1 LVKPQITMKQK
12 LLIYTLFLSVSS
24 LVAQVGIGTTS
35 PKSQLDISATSIS
48 APTNTDGLLIPRLSD
63 FPATNPGADQNGMLV
78 FLATAS
84 GSNPIGFYYWSNP
97 QTKWIGLTTGQ
108 TGWSLTGNTTT
119 IDGTNFLGTTDD
131 VPLNFRIHNTKA
143 GRISKTQTF
152 YGYQAGNVNTSNNNV
167 ALGTQALLNA
177 TNSNSTAVGYRALYT
192 SVTGN
197 QNTAVGY
204 EALHNGTNND
214 NTALGFRALRNT
226 TTGNSNTALGKDA
239 MLNTTTGNENVAIG
253 KDVMLFNT
261 TGYENVAIG
270 REAMRVNTT
279 GGQNT
284 AVGKNALASNTTSIQ
299 NTAVG
304 KNAMIANT
312 TGEKN
317 TGIGSEALNNN
328 TTGSYNTAIGFAA
341 MYDSQGG
348 HRNTALG
355 YEALRNS
362 KADGNVG
369 IGFNTMRLTN
379 TGTYN
384 TAIGYSTLY
393 NNTSGS
399 ENIALGHD
407 ALDEN
412 TSGSNNIAL
421 GRWAFNTNAT
431 GSNNVIIGYDADATV
446 TGLTNAI
453 AIGSGVRIGVSNKI
467 RLGNTAITVV
477 EAQVALST
485 TSDRRYK
492 EEIATL
498 PLGLDFINQIRP
510 VEYVRKSNADNT
522 KEWGVIAQELQQVL
536 ADTGY
541 DGAGLISEDGS
552 EEHYLSVRYTDLIAP
567 MIKAIQELTEK
578 DKEIQNLKKQVEA
591 QDAKYDAL
599 LKRIEALEKAIN

>member
-1 LVKPQITMKQK
+1 MVKPQITMKQK
-12 LLIYTLFLSVSS
+12 LLICTLFLSVSS

-131 VPLNFRIHNTKA
+131 VPLNFRIDNSKA

-152 YGYQAGNVNTSNNNV
+152 YGYQAGNVNSATGPTAFGV
-167 ALGTQALLNA
+167 QALKNY
-177 TNSNSTAVGYRALYT
+177 TGSTSTAVGYQSMLNATSAGSSTAFGYQALNAV
-192 SVTGN
+192 VTGDSN
-197 QNTAVGY
+197 TAIGYRSLAKGTSSSNTAVGR
-204 EALHNGTNND
+204 EAMY
-214 NTALGFRALRNT
+214 NT
-226 TTGNSNTALGKDA
+226 TSGV
-239 MLNTTTGNENVAIG
+239 ENVAVG
-253 KDVMLFNT
+253 RDALRSNT
-261 TGYENVAIG
+261 TGDANVAIG
-270 REAMRVNTT
+270 RESLRLNTT
-279 GGQNT
+279 GNNNT
-284 AVGKNALASNTTSIQ
+284 AVGKNALAANTTSVQ

-304 KNAMIANT
+304 KDALINNT
-312 TGEKN
+312 EGEKN
-317 TGIGSEALNNN
+317 TGIGSEALFNN
-328 TTGSYNTAIGFAA
+328 TLGSFNTAIGFAA
-341 MYDSQGG
+341 MYDSDSGN
-348 HRNTALG
+348 RNTALG
-355 YEALRNS
+355 YEALRDTKS
-362 KADGNVG
+362 EGNVAV
-369 IGFNTMRLTN
+369 GFNAMRGN
-379 TGTYN
+379 KTGNYN
-384 TAIGYSTLY
+384 VAIGYEPL
-393 NNTSGS
+393 NRNTTGL
-399 ENIALGHD
+399 ENIGIGH
-407 ALDEN
+407 N
-412 TSGSNNIAL
+412 TLNTNTTGSNNIAIGTYAL
-421 GRWAFNTNAT
+421 NNNIT
-431 GSNNVIIGYDADATV
+431 GSNNVFIGDDADATV

-453 AIGSGVRIGVSNKI
+453 AIGSGVEIGVSNKI

-492 EEIATL
+492 DEIATL

>member
-1 LVKPQITMKQK
+1 MKLK
-12 LLIYTLFLSVSS
+12 LLVLTTFFGILISN
-24 LVAQVGIGTTS
+24 AQVGIGTTT
-35 PKSQLDISATSIS
+35 PKSILDIPATNTASPS
-48 APTNTDGLLIPRLSD
+48 STDGLLIPRVST
-63 FPATNPGADQNGMLV
+63 FPATNPGADQNSMLV
-78 FLATAS
+78 FLTVAS
-84 GSNPIGFYYWSNP
+84 GSNPIGYYYWSNP

-108 TGWSLTGNTTT
+108 TGWSITGNAATV
-119 IDGTNFLGTTDD
+119 DGTNFLGTTDNI
-131 VPLNFRIHNTKA
+131 PLNFRINNLKA
-143 GRISKTQTF
+143 GRISTSQTF
-152 YGYQAGNVNTSNNNV
+152 FGYQAGNSNSGNNNV
-167 ALGTQALLNA
+167 AVGTQALFNA
-177 TNSNSTAVGYRALYT
+177 TNSNSTAVGYQALYT

-204 EALHNGTNND
+204 EALRNGTNND

-270 REAMRVNTT
+270 REAMRENTT

-284 AVGKNALASNTTSIQ
+284 AVGKNALAKNTTSVQ

-304 KNAMIANT
+304 KNAMITNT

-348 HRNTALG
+348 NRNTALG

-362 KADGNVG
+362 RADGNVG
-369 IGFNTMRLTN
+369 IGYNTMRLTN

-421 GRWAFNTNAT
+421 GRWALNTNRT
-431 GSNNVIIGYDADATV
+431 GSNNVLIGYDADATANN
-446 TGLTNAI
+446 LTNAI
-453 AIGSGVRIGVSNKI
+453 AIGSGVQIGASNKI
-467 RLGNTAITVV
+467 RLGNTAITVL
-477 EAQVALST
+477 EAQVGLST

-492 EEIATL
+492 EEIATI

-510 VEYVRKSNADNT
+510 VEYVRKNNADNS

-536 ADTGY
+536 TDADY
-541 DGAGLISEDGS
+541 DDAGLISEDGS

-578 DKEIQNLKKQVEA
+578 DKEIQTLKDQL
-591 QDAKYDAL
+591 QDQESRFEKL
-599 LKRIEALEKAIN
+599 LKRVEALEQN

>member
-1 LVKPQITMKQK
+1 MKQK

-48 APTNTDGLLIPRLSD
+48 APTNTDGLLIPRLSG
-63 FPATNPGADQNGMLV
+63 FPATNPGADQNGMLI

-131 VPLNFRIHNTKA
+131 VPLNLRIDNTKA

-152 YGYQAGNVNTSNNNV
+152 YGYQAGNVNTATGPTAFGV
-167 ALGTQALLNA
+167 QALKNY
-177 TNSNSTAVGYRALYT
+177 TGSTSTAVGYQSMLNATSAGSSTAFGYQALNAV
-192 SVTGN
+192 VTG
-197 QNTAVGY
+197 
-204 EALHNGTNND
+204 D
-214 NTALGFRALRNT
+214 
-226 TTGNSNTALGKDA
+226 SNTAIGYRSLAKGTSSSNTAIGREA
-239 MLNTTTGNENVAIG
+239 MYNTTSGVENVAVG
-253 KDVMLFNT
+253 RDALRSNT
-261 TGYENVAIG
+261 TGDANVAIG
-270 REAMRVNTT
+270 RESLRLNTT
-279 GGQNT
+279 GNNNT
-284 AVGKNALASNTTSIQ
+284 AVGKNALAANTTSVQ

-304 KNAMIANT
+304 KDALIKNT
-312 TGEKN
+312 EGEKN
-317 TGIGSEALNNN
+317 TGIGSEALFNN
-328 TTGSYNTAIGFAA
+328 TLGSFNTAIGFAA
-341 MYDSQGG
+341 MYDSDSGN
-348 HRNTALG
+348 RNTALG
-355 YEALRNS
+355 YEALRDTKS
-362 KADGNVG
+362 EGNVAVGFNAMRGNKTGNYNVAMGYEPLNRNTTGLENIG
-369 IGFNTMRLTN
+369 IGHNTLNTN
-379 TGTYN
+379 TT
-384 TAIGYSTLY
+384 
-393 NNTSGS
+393 
-399 ENIALGHD
+399 
-407 ALDEN
+407 
-412 TSGSNNIAL
+412 GSNNIAIGTSAL
-421 GRWAFNTNAT
+421 NNNTT
-431 GSNNVIIGYDADATV
+431 GSNNVFIGNDADATV

-453 AIGSGVRIGVSNKI
+453 AIGSGARIGVSNKI
-467 RLGNTAITVV
+467 RLGNTDISVL

-492 EEIATL
+492 DEIATL

-510 VEYVRKSNADNT
+510 VEYVRKSNADHT
-522 KEWGVIAQELQQVL
+522 KEWGVIAQELEQVL

-541 DGAGLISEDGS
+541 DGAGLISDDGS

-578 DKEIQNLKKQVEA
+578 DKEIQNLKKQVKA